1 MSAHVSVLAGI
12 CTMRLQG
19 TAIFVSLIVTLPPQ
33 NFLSATSGQALL
45 SALTVAFW
53 MKPVSSKPWM
63 RAGATEKT
71 GSGSVG
77 TGFGATT
84 PFVGGLAVPPPPPL
98 AYATTAPA
106 AKTRRLMSPSVAMR
120 RRRVLRSVLLLMH
133 ASLLLVQ
140 RVRAGGPPRLY
151 GRGGGPVRC
160 ERRSRSAAIAHGR
173 VVLWRTR
180 GRTRRAPFAADAPPS
195 GAHCHPP
202 GRQPAATLRRLP
214 LHSRLPRHDTT
225 PRASEASRQPR
236 ATSVKYTSMRLAVRR
251 PLTRSGA
258 VRRTE

>member
-53 MKPVSSKPWM
+53 MKQVSSKPWM

-71 GSGSVG
+71 GSGSVR

-84 PFVGGLAVPPPPPL
+84 PFIDGLAVPPPPPL

-133 ASLLLVQ
+133 ASLLLLQ
-140 RVRAGGPPRLY
+140 RVRGWGTSSFVRARRRRRKVRTPLAL
-151 GRGGGPVRC
+151 GRGRARPCGPL
-160 ERRSRSAAIAHGR
+160 EDA
-173 VVLWRTR
+173 RTH
-180 GRTRRAPFAADAPPS
+180 PPS
-195 GAHCHPP
+195 
-202 GRQPAATLRRLP
+202 
-214 LHSRLPRHDTT
+214 
-225 PRASEASRQPR
+225 
-236 ATSVKYTSMRLAVRR
+236 AVRR
-251 PLTRSGA
+251 
-258 VRRTE
+258 

>member
-45 SALTVAFW
+45 SGLTVAFW

-77 TGFGATT
+77 MGLGATT
-84 PFVGGLAVPPPPPL
+84 PLVGGFAVPPL

-106 AKTRRLMSPSVAMR
+106 AKTRRLRTPIIAMR
-120 RRRVLRSVLLLMH
+120 RRRVVRRFFVFTACLLAARSTD
-133 ASLLLVQ
+133 AWWGTSS
-140 RVRAGGPPRLY
+140 G
-151 GRGGGPVRC
+151 C
-160 ERRSRSAAIAHGR
+160 
-173 VVLWRTR
+173 TR
-180 GRTRRAPFAADAPPS
+180 GAA
-195 GAHCHPP
+195 
-202 GRQPAATLRRLP
+202 AA
-214 LHSRLPRHDTT
+214 
-225 PRASEASRQPR
+225 
-236 ATSVKYTSMRLAVRR
+236 
-251 PLTRSGA
+251 
-258 VRRTE
+258 